1 MRIFTALTRAVSLL
15 ASTTLAAG
23 ALVSSAHADETS
35 APATSAHAF
44 QFTRLGGDEDFTLGD
59 YAGSP
64 ILVVNTASRCGFTP
78 QYDGLQE
85 IWETYGDQG
94 LVVIGVS
101 SNSFNQELATS
112 EEVKEFCEVNFS
124 ISFPLTDTVA
134 VKGEDSH
141 AFYDWVREQTGN
153 NGFPSW
159 NFNKVLLSDE
169 GVLLDTWGQF
179 TRPTSRKVRRAIES
193 ALGETS

>member
-1 MRIFTALTRAVSLL
+1 MRFFTALTRAAALL
-15 ASTTLAAG
+15 TATTLAAG
-23 ALVSSAHADETS
+23 AHAVDV
-35 APATSAHAF
+35 APPASTAHAF
-44 QFTRLGGDEDFTLGD
+44 EFTRLGGDENFTLGD

-85 IWETYGDQG
+85 IWEEYRDQG

-101 SNSFNQELATS
+101 SNSFNQELATAA
-112 EEVKEFCEVNFS
+112 EVKEFCEVNFS

-153 NGFPSW
+153 NGFPAW

-179 TRPTSRKVRRAIES
+179 TRPTSRKVRRAIEG